1 MLKPKLDPGATGA
14 SEVKHMRI
22 GVLTGGGD
30 CPGLNAAIRA
40 IAHRAWMLGDEV
52 HGFREGWAGLLG
64 EGNSLLLTHNEV
76 AGILHLGGTILGSSR
91 TNPARKE
98 EEMRQVEENLRRRGI
113 DGLVTIGG
121 DDTLSVSAKLSE
133 RGFAVVGVPKTI
145 DNDVPHTDYCIG
157 FDSAVDI
164 VGEALD
170 RLHTTAESHRRV
182 MVVEVMGRDA
192 GWLAMT
198 GGVGGGADLII
209 IPEDP
214 TSVDAV
220 VRHVE
225 HRMESRRF
233 AIIVVAEGATVRG
246 IEVETSSNVDQF
258 GHPLLAT
265 RGIGTRLA
273 EAVEQRLGVEARPI
287 VLGHVQR
294 GGSPSMFDR
303 VLATRMGAT
312 AVDHLHEGKVGVM
325 MALHGLEIVGVPF
338 TEVVGHNRTVDR
350 RFFRLVRQFNVAE
363 EREAAEA
370 AEDANLGVK
379 PGGA

>member
-1 MLKPKLDPGATGA
+1 
-14 SEVKHMRI
+14 MRI

-52 HGFREGWAGLLG
+52 IGFREGWAGLLG
-64 EGNSLLLTHNEV
+64 EGNSFVLTPDEI

-98 EEMRQVEENLRRRGI
+98 DEMRQVEENLRRREI
-113 DGLVTIGG
+113 EALITIGG
-121 DDTLSVSAKLSE
+121 DDTLSVSCRLSE
-133 RGFAVVGVPKTI
+133 RGFNVVGVPKTI

-157 FDSAVDI
+157 FDSAVGV

-182 MVVEVMGRDA
+182 MVVEAMGRDA
-192 GWLAMT
+192 GWLAMA
-198 GGVGGGADLII
+198 GGMAGGADLII

-214 TSVDAV
+214 ISLNEV
-220 VRHVE
+220 VHHVQ
-225 HRMESRRF
+225 HRMDVRRF
-233 AIIVVAEGATVRG
+233 SIVVVSEGASVTG
-246 IEVETSSNVDQF
+246 IESQTSKEVDQF
-258 GHPLLAT
+258 GHVRLAT

-273 EAVEQRLGVEARPI
+273 EAIEERLGVEARVT

-303 VLATRMGAT
+303 VLATRLGAT
-312 AVDHLHEGKVGVM
+312 AVDYVHENRHGVM
-325 MALHGLEIVGVPF
+325 AAIQGLEIVPVPF
-338 TEVVGHNRTVDR
+338 ADVIGHNRRVDKAYF
-350 RFFRLVRQFNVAE
+350 RFVRQFAVAE
-363 EREAAEA
+363 ESEGVHAVDAHCHVEAS
-370 AEDANLGVK
+370 
-379 PGGA
+379 

>member
-1 MLKPKLDPGATGA
+1 
-14 SEVKHMRI
+14 
-22 GVLTGGGD
+22 LTGGGD

-40 IAHRAWMLGDEV
+40 IAHRAWMHGDEV

-64 EGNSLLLTHNEV
+64 SGNSLLLTADEV

-91 TNPARKE
+91 TNPARSDD
-98 EEMRQVEENLRRRGI
+98 EMRQVEQNLAHRGI
-113 DGLVTIGG
+113 EGLVTIGG

-145 DNDVPHTDYCIG
+145 DNDVFGTDYCIG

-192 GWLAMT
+192 GWLALT

-209 IPEDP
+209 IPEETITLDQ
-214 TSVDAV
+214 V
-220 VRHVE
+220 VHHIQ
-225 HRMESRRF
+225 HRMDARQFS
-233 AIIVVAEGATVRG
+233 IVVVAEGAHIDGVD
-246 IEVETSSNVDQF
+246 SSDAAGRVDQF
-258 GHPLLAT
+258 GHAQLAT
-265 RGIGTRLA
+265 RGVGTRLA
-273 EAVEQRLGVEARPI
+273 EAIEERVSVEARVT

-303 VLATRMGAT
+303 VLASRMGAA
-312 AVDHLHEGKVGVM
+312 AVDFLHEGRSGVI
-325 MALHGLEIVGVPF
+325 AAIHGLDIVPVPLSD
-338 TEVVGHNRTVDR
+338 VLGHNRTVDR
-350 RFFRLVRQFNVAE
+350 RFFKLVRQFNIAE
-363 EREAAEA
+363 ESDPSHAI
-370 AEDANLGVK
+370 LGVDASRHD
-379 PGGA
+379 GDA

>member
-1 MLKPKLDPGATGA
+1 
-14 SEVKHMRI
+14 MRI

-40 IAHRAWMLGDEV
+40 IAYRAWMRHDEV

-64 EGNSLLLTHNEV
+64 DGDSHVLTSEEV

-91 TNPARKE
+91 TNPARNE
-98 EEMRQVEENLRRRGI
+98 DEMRQVEENLQRRGI
-113 DGLVTIGG
+113 EGLITIGG

-145 DNDVPHTDYCIG
+145 DNDVWGTDYCIG

-170 RLHTTAESHRRV
+170 RLHTTAEAHRRV

-198 GGVGGGADLII
+198 GGVAGGADLVI
-209 IPEDP
+209 IPEEP
-214 TSVDAV
+214 ISLEECIH
-220 VRHVE
+220 HVQ

-233 AIIVVAEGATVRG
+233 SIVVVAEGAHVEG
-246 IEVETSSNVDQF
+246 IDSGQAGGRVDQF
-258 GHPLLAT
+258 GHAQLAT

-273 EAVEQRLGVEARPI
+273 EAIEERTGAEARVT

-312 AVDHLHEGKVGVM
+312 AVDYLHEGRTGVIT
-325 MALHGLEIVGVPF
+325 AAQGLDINPVLLS
-338 TEVVGHNRTVDR
+338 EVVGRSRQVDR
-350 RFFRLVRQFNVAE
+350 RYFKLVRRFNIAE
-363 EREAAEA
+363 ERDPAHAEHSH
-370 AEDANLGVK
+370 
-379 PGGA
+379 

>member
-1 MLKPKLDPGATGA
+1 
-14 SEVKHMRI
+14 MRI

-64 EGNSLLLTHNEV
+64 EGDSVLLTSEKI

-91 TNPARKE
+91 TNPARSE
-98 EEMRQVEENLRRRGI
+98 DEMRQVEENLRRRNI
-113 DGLVTIGG
+113 EGLVTIGG
-121 DDTLSVSAKLSE
+121 DDTLSVSAKLSQ

-157 FDSAVDI
+157 FDTAAAI

-192 GWLAMT
+192 GWLAMV
-198 GGVGGGADLII
+198 GGVGGGADLIL
-209 IPEDP
+209 IPEEPITIDK
-214 TSVDAV
+214 V
-220 VRHVE
+220 VRHVQR
-225 HRMESRRF
+225 RMQSRRF
-233 AIIVVAEGATVRG
+233 SIVVVAEGAHVAG
-246 IEVETSSNVDQF
+246 VESHTSSEVDQF
-258 GHPLLAT
+258 GHPTLAT

-273 EAVEQRLGVEARPI
+273 EAIEERLAVEARVT

-312 AVDHLHEGKVGVM
+312 AVDYLHEGRVGVIT
-325 MALHGLEIVGVPF
+325 AVQGLEIVPVPF
-338 TEVVGHNRTVDR
+338 SEIVGRNRTVDR
-350 RFFRLVRQFNVAE
+350 RFFRLVRQFNIAE
-363 EREAAEA
+363 EHMPVRGTRAGTTAA
-370 AEDANLGVK
+370 G
-379 PGGA
+379 

>member
-1 MLKPKLDPGATGA
+1 
-14 SEVKHMRI
+14 MRL

-40 IAHRAWMLGDEV
+40 IAHRAWMLHDEV
-52 HGFREGWAGLLG
+52 LGFREGWAGLLG
-64 EGNSLLLTHNEV
+64 EGNAQVLTGEEIG
-76 AGILHLGGTILGSSR
+76 GILHLGGTILGSSR
-91 TNPARKE
+91 TNPARSE
-98 EEMRQVEENLRRRGI
+98 DEMRQVEENLRRRDI
-113 DGLVTIGG
+113 EGLITIGG

-157 FDSAVDI
+157 FDTAGAI

-192 GWLAMT
+192 GWLAML

-209 IPEDP
+209 IPEEPISIDR
-214 TSVDAV
+214 A
-220 VRHVE
+220 VRHVQ

-233 AIIVVAEGATVRG
+233 SIIVVAEGAHVEG
-246 IEVETSSNVDQF
+246 IESPTSSNVDQF
-258 GHPLLAT
+258 GHVLLAT

-273 EAVEQRLGVEARPI
+273 EAIEARTGVEARVT

-294 GGSPSMFDR
+294 GGTPSMFDR

-312 AVDHLHEGKVGVM
+312 AVDYLHEGRTGVM
-325 MALHGLEIVGVPF
+325 TAIQGLEMVPVPF

-363 EREAAEA
+363 EMEP
-370 AEDANLGVK
+370 VHV
-379 PGGA
+379 PGGSPK

>member
-1 MLKPKLDPGATGA
+1 
-14 SEVKHMRI
+14 MRI

-64 EGNSLLLTHNEV
+64 EGNSLLLTQEEIS
-76 AGILHLGGTILGSSR
+76 GILHLGGTILGSSR
-91 TNPARKE
+91 TNPARSE
-98 EEMRQVEENLRRRGI
+98 DEMRQVEANLRARGI
-113 DGLVTIGG
+113 EGLVTIGG

-157 FDSAVDI
+157 FDTATDI

-192 GWLAMT
+192 GWLAMV

-209 IPEDP
+209 IPEEP
-214 TSVDAV
+214 VDLEHV
-220 VRHVE
+220 IRHVQS
-225 HRMESRRF
+225 RMESRRF
-233 AIIVVAEGATVRG
+233 SIIVIAEGAQVAG
-246 IEVETSSNVDQF
+246 IDLKTSSELDQF
-258 GHPLLAT
+258 GHQLLAT

-273 EAVEQRLGVEARPI
+273 EAVEERTGVEARVT

-312 AVDHLHEGKVGVM
+312 AVDFLHEGRPGVM
-325 MALHGLEIVGVPF
+325 AALQGLEIVGVPF
-338 TEVVGHNRTVDR
+338 ADVIGHNRTVDR
-350 RFFRLVRQFNVAE
+350 RFFRLVRQFAI
-363 EREAAEA
+363 
-370 AEDANLGVK
+370 AEDQEPLRTH
-379 PGGA
+379 

>member
-1 MLKPKLDPGATGA
+1 
-14 SEVKHMRI
+14 MRI

-40 IAHRAWMLGDEV
+40 IAYRAWMRHDEV
-52 HGFREGWAGLLG
+52 VAFREGWAGLLG
-64 EGNSLLLTHNEV
+64 DGNSFVLTSDDV

-98 EEMRQVEENLRRRGI
+98 EELRQVEENLRRRGI
-113 DGLVTIGG
+113 EGLITIGG
-121 DDTLSVSAKLSE
+121 DDTLSVSAKLAE

-145 DNDVPHTDYCIG
+145 DNDVWGTEYCIG

-209 IPEDP
+209 IPEEPIALDEC
-214 TSVDAV
+214 VH
-220 VRHVE
+220 HVQ
-225 HRMESRRF
+225 HRIESRKF
-233 AIIVVAEGATVRG
+233 SIIVVAEGAQIEG
-246 IEVETSSNVDQF
+246 IDSGEAGGRVDQF
-258 GHPLLAT
+258 GHAQLAT

-273 EAVEQRLGVEARPI
+273 EAIEQRTGVEARVT

-312 AVDHLHEGKVGVM
+312 AVDYLHDGHIGVIT
-325 MALHGLEIVGVPF
+325 ASRGLDIVPVPLSD
-338 TEVVGHNRTVDR
+338 VIGRNRQVDR
-350 RFFRLVRQFNVAE
+350 RYFKLVRRFNVAE
-363 EREAAEA
+363 ERDPAHAEHSH
-370 AEDANLGVK
+370 GSR
-379 PGGA
+379 

>member
-1 MLKPKLDPGATGA
+1 
-14 SEVKHMRI
+14 MRI

-52 HGFREGWAGLLG
+52 HGIREGWAGLLG
-64 EGNSLLLTHNEV
+64 DGDSFQLTAENT

-91 TNPARKE
+91 TNPARSE
-98 EEMRQVEENLRRRGI
+98 EEMGQVQDNLARRGI
-113 DGLVTIGG
+113 DALVTIGG

-133 RGFAVVGVPKTI
+133 RGVAVVGVPKTI
-145 DNDVPHTDYCIG
+145 DNDVPHTEYCIG
-157 FDSAVDI
+157 FHSAVEI

-192 GWLAMT
+192 GWLALV
-198 GGVGGGADLII
+198 GGIAGGADLVI
-209 IPEDP
+209 IPEYAVKLDG
-214 TSVDAV
+214 V
-220 VRHVE
+220 VRHVRSRIE
-225 HRMESRRF
+225 ARRF
-233 AIIVVAEGATVRG
+233 SIIVVAEGAA
-246 IEVETSSNVDQF
+246 VEGTEMPHAGGRVDQF
-258 GHPLLAT
+258 GHAQLAT

-273 EAVEQRLGVEARPI
+273 EAIEEATDVESRVT

-312 AVDHLHEGKVGVM
+312 AADWAHEGHVGVM
-325 MALHGLEIVGVPF
+325 TASQGLEIVSVPF
-338 TEVVGHNRTVDR
+338 ADVIGHNRTVDR
-350 RFFRLVRQFNVAE
+350 RFFRLVRQFLLAE
-363 EREAAEA
+363 ESA
-370 AEDANLGVK
+370 
-379 PGGA
+379 GAHQPHGE

>member
-1 MLKPKLDPGATGA
+1 
-14 SEVKHMRI
+14 MRL

-40 IAHRAWMLGDEV
+40 IAHRAWMFDDEV
-52 HGFREGWAGLLG
+52 VGFREGWAGLLG
-64 EGNSLLLTHNEV
+64 EGNGALLTQEDI

-91 TNPARKE
+91 TNPARSDA
-98 EEMRQVEENLRRRGI
+98 EMRQVEENLRRRGI
-113 DGLVTIGG
+113 EGLITIGG

-157 FDSAVDI
+157 FDTACDI

-192 GWLAMT
+192 GWLAMI

-209 IPEDP
+209 IPEEPMGIDR
-214 TSVDAV
+214 V
-220 VRHVE
+220 VHHVQ
-225 HRMESRRF
+225 HRMEARQFS
-233 AIIVVAEGATVRG
+233 IIVVAEGAH
-246 IEVETSSNVDQF
+246 VEGVESQTSSGVDQF

-273 EAVEQRLGVEARPI
+273 EAIESRTGVEARVT

-312 AVDHLHEGKVGVM
+312 AVDYLHEGRTGVM
-325 MALHGLEIVGVPF
+325 AAIHGLEIVPIPF
-338 TEVVGHNRTVDR
+338 ADVTGRNRTVDR
-350 RFFRLVRQFNVAE
+350 RFFKLVLDFNSAE
-363 EREAAEA
+363 ERESSHAHPQRA
-370 AEDANLGVK
+370 
-379 PGGA
+379 

>member
-1 MLKPKLDPGATGA
+1 
-14 SEVKHMRI
+14 MRI

-40 IAHRAWMLGDEV
+40 IAYRAWMLGDEV
-52 HGFREGWAGLLG
+52 AGFREGWAGLLG
-64 EGNSLLLTHNEV
+64 EGNEVLLTPDKV

-91 TNPARKE
+91 TNPARSE
-98 EEMRQVEENLRRRGI
+98 DEMRQVEENLRRYGI
-113 DGLVTIGG
+113 DALVTIGG

-192 GWLAMT
+192 GWLAMA
-198 GGVGGGADLII
+198 GGIAGGADLII
-209 IPEDP
+209 IPEEP
-214 TSVDAV
+214 MTLEKVLQ
-220 VRHVE
+220 HVQR
-225 HRMESRRF
+225 RMEWRRF
-233 AIIVVAEGATVRG
+233 SIVVAAEGATVEG
-246 IEVETSSNVDQF
+246 LGSQTTTEVDQF
-258 GHPLLAT
+258 GHPRLST

-273 EAVEQRLGVEARPI
+273 EAIDEELKVEARVT

-303 VLATRMGAT
+303 LLATRMGVAAVEYIHTRHTGVIT
-312 AVDHLHEGKVGVM
+312 AAQGMD
-325 MALHGLEIVGVPF
+325 IVPVPF
-338 TEVVGHNRTVDR
+338 SEVVGHNRTVDPR
-350 RFFRLVRQFNVAE
+350 YFRLVRQFAIAGEDQVGS
-363 EREAAEA
+363 EAAREH
-370 AEDANLGVK
+370 EMRHLG
-379 PGGA
+379 

>member
-1 MLKPKLDPGATGA
+1 
-14 SEVKHMRI
+14 MRI

-40 IAHRAWMLGDEV
+40 IAYRAWMRHDEV
-52 HGFREGWAGLLG
+52 VGIREGWAGLLG
-64 EGNSLLLTHNEV
+64 EGDMSVLTSDDV
-76 AGILHLGGTILGSSR
+76 AGIIHLGGTILGTSR
-91 TNPARKE
+91 TNPARSDD
-98 EEMRQVEENLRRRGI
+98 EMRQVEANLRVREI

-121 DDTLSVSAKLSE
+121 DDTLSVSAKLAE
-133 RGFAVVGVPKTI
+133 RGFPVVGVPKTI
-145 DNDVPHTDYCIG
+145 DNDVWGTEFCIG

-209 IPEDP
+209 IPEEPITLDEC
-214 TSVDAV
+214 VH
-220 VRHVE
+220 HVQ
-225 HRMESRRF
+225 HRFEQRRF
-233 AIIVVAEGATVRG
+233 SIIVVAEGATVEG
-246 IEVETSSNVDQF
+246 IDSGRAGGKVDQF
-258 GHPLLAT
+258 GHAQLAT

-273 EAVEQRLGVEARPI
+273 EAIEERTGVEARVT

-294 GGSPSMFDR
+294 GGTPSIYDR

-312 AVDHLHEGKVGVM
+312 AVDYLHEGRVGVIT
-325 MALHGLEIVGVPF
+325 AARGLDIVDVPLKD
-338 TEVVGHNRTVDR
+338 VVGRNRQVDR
-350 RFFRLVRQFNVAE
+350 RYFKLVRRFTVAE
-363 EREAAEA
+363 ERDPAHASH
-370 AEDANLGVK
+370 
-379 PGGA
+379 PH